1 MSETAAQASTPGT
14 RERLLR
20 AAAELLTQGGREAV
34 STRAVSAAAGVQA
47 PTLYRVFGDKEGL
60 LDAVAEYGFQG
71 YLLDKQALAW
81 TDDPVADLRR
91 SWDLHVEFGL
101 SMPAYYRLIYGDARA
116 AEGSAARAV
125 DMLRELIA
133 RVASA
138 GRLRMS
144 VERATRF
151 MHANGVGVVLTLLAA
166 PPQERDQGLS
176 ELARESVMRTITTD
190 SGGGNPIAGP
200 ATVAGRAGA
209 LREALRDPGTPAL
222 TSAERTLLTEWL
234 DRLSDA
240 PEGRPEA

>member
-1 MSETAAQASTPGT
+1 MGEATAQASAPGT

-20 AAAELLTQGGREAV
+20 AAADLLSQGGRDAV

-60 LDAVAEYGFQG
+60 LDAVAEYGFHG
-71 YLLDKQALAW
+71 YLAEKQALAR

-116 AEGSAARAV
+116 AKGSAARSV
-125 DMLRELIA
+125 ELLRDLVA

-144 VERATRF
+144 VERATRL
-151 MHANGVGVVLTLLAA
+151 MHANGVGVVFTLLAD
-166 PPQERDQGLS
+166 PPEERDQGLS
-176 ELARESVMRTITTD
+176 ALARDSVMRAITTD
-190 SGGGNPIAGP
+190 GDEGNPAAGP

-209 LREALRDPGTPAL
+209 LRDPGSPAL
-222 TSAERTLLTEWL
+222 TAGERALLTEWL
-234 DRLSDA
+234 DRLADA
-240 PEGRPEA
+240 PEGTPGA